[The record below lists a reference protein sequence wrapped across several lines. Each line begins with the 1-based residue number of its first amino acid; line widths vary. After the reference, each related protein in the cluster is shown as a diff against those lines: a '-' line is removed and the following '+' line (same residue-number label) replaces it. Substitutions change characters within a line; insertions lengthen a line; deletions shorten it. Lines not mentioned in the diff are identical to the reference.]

1 MDAGRQAGSRGSWRT
16 RALARGFAQLLL
28 GLTTAAAQF
37 RLSDQTLEV
46 KFQSNHIVSLESSP
60 KGGHLVVR
68 TRDGQL
74 ERTVEAGSGLKDMRR
89 VEVHD
94 FALTGDG
101 TLLVSMAALYPLGAS
116 SRVLALYPLQGE
128 PGFLTLDAVLCFR
141 LASDPATGIW
151 CLGPGLE
158 ESLFHRLSGPASGPW
173 GILPRK
179 RVRLIGSD
187 ADEPR
192 QAHETG
198 PAGSPAMLAE
208 AAGHMAAWVPNAAA
222 VLEFDTKTSEV
233 VTWPVPLAQQGKS
246 QMSFAAAPD
255 GAIYGLMPQRGR
267 NELEQLDT
275 PYRLMRLK
283 RDSGTWVVVPGTP
296 VVPRGAVLAG
306 VDGPRAVIWKRP
318 TRTVEWVQIR

>member
-1 MDAGRQAGSRGSWRT
+1 M
-16 RALARGFAQLLL
+16 
-28 GLTTAAAQF
+28 
-37 RLSDQTLEV
+37 
-46 KFQSNHIVSLESSP
+46 
-60 KGGHLVVR
+60 
-68 TRDGQL
+68 
-74 ERTVEAGSGLKDMRR
+74 EAGSGLKDVRR

-141 LASDPATGIW
+141 LASDPATGLW

-179 RVRLIGSD
+179 KVRLIGSD

-208 AAGHMAAWVPNAAA
+208 TAGRIAAWVPNAAA
-222 VLEFDTKTSEV
+222 VLEFDTKSTEV
-233 VTWPVPLAQQGKS
+233 STWPVPLAQQGKS
-246 QMSFAAAPD
+246 QMSFAVSPE
-255 GAIYGLMPQRGR
+255 GAIYGLMPQRAVGA
-267 NELEQLDT
+267 EEQLDT
-275 PYRLMRLK
+275 PYRLMRLN
-283 RDSGTWVVVPGTP
+283 RETGTWAAVAGMPAL
-296 VVPRGAVLAG
+296 PRGAVLAG
-306 VDGPRAVIWKRP
+306 MDGPQAVIWRRS
-318 TRTVEWVQIR
+318 TRMVEWLRIR